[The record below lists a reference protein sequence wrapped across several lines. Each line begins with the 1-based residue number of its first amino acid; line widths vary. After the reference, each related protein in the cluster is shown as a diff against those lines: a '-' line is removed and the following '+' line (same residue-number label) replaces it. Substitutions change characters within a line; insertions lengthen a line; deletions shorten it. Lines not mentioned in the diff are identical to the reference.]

1 LADAPSA
8 PGNESFSDTLS
19 NARKTKERVEDTTDK
34 LADARK
40 RVDDASPDDA
50 NIEE

>member
-1 LADAPSA
+1 LSDA
-8 PGNESFSDTLS
+8 FSK
-19 NARKTKERVEDTTDK
+19 ARKTKERVEDTADK

-40 RVDDASPDDA
+40 KVDESAPEDV